1 MEYMQIHTYTYIYMH
16 ISRYTCKYIHIHSNT
31 YKSCTVCP
39 RLCKEMPHP
48 GQAMPLVCMY
58 LYVFASIWSICVY
71 EFADTCRY
79 MQIHAYTYIYTQTR
93 IHVAVRPHVT
103 SPWLG
108 PLTWDHFRSS
118 LGPLTCDTRQSLHWG
133 NWHGILLDC
142 GLTGGPGCCGPT
154 TFYFRNSCEKRHGV
168 TSLGPLTCD
177 TRQSLHWGNWHGILL
192 DCALQAGRADNVL
205 FSELVWNSKSSA
217 RCYGSNLTL
226 LSKQNL
232 PGFLLIPIFHRLFST
247 DQLSWF
253 YLQSSS
259 SCRILPRF
267 RKLHHVLLQVLCQ
280 VLLTWSIK
288 YFDIV
293 DLNFKCCIIL

>member
-1 MEYMQIHTYTYIYMH
+1 MQIH
-16 ISRYTCKYIHIHSNT
+16 
-31 YKSCTVCP
+31 
-39 RLCKEMPHP
+39 
-48 GQAMPLVCMY
+48 
-58 LYVFASIWSICVY
+58 
-71 EFADTCRY
+71 ADTYRY

-93 IHVAVRPHVT
+93 IHVPHVT

-142 GLTGGPGCCGPT
+142 
-154 TFYFRNSCEKRHGV
+154 
-168 TSLGPLTCD
+168 
-177 TRQSLHWGNWHGILL
+177 
-192 DCALQAGRADNVL
+192 ALQAGRVAAGRQRSI
-205 FSELVWNSKSSA
+205 FGENSKSSA
-217 RCYGSNLTL
+217 PRYDSQLTL

-267 RKLHHVLLQVLCQ
+267 RKLHHVIFQVLYC
-280 VLLTWSIK
+280 LTWSIK

-293 DLNFKCCIIL
+293 NLNFKCRIIL